1 MHPPP
6 VAGYFV
12 QMASTHSPHLKISLE
27 LLKALE
33 LQAQESWKHQAV
45 SLPSLPG
52 LQPSTDSCRG
62 VNPAPLPQEKTQK
75 LCEVLFILQSS
86 PAVQAAAGTSPG
98 ITPML
103 GLLLLPYPPFPH
115 PPWFLLPCKI
125 SCHKSPPQ
133 SLLLG
138 EPDSSQVAH
147 KLRSLGS
154 ASQLE
159 SCCAGF

>member
-1 MHPPP
+1 
-6 VAGYFV
+6 
-12 QMASTHSPHLKISLE
+12 MASTHSPHLKISLE

-62 VNPAPLPQEKTQK
+62 VNPAPLPQGKTQK

-125 SCHKSPPQ
+125 SCHNHHLRVCFWENLTALRLLTNSGPWVQPP
-133 SLLLG
+133 SWRAAVLA
-138 EPDSSQVAH
+138 SS
-147 KLRSLGS
+147 RMSN
-154 ASQLE
+154 
-159 SCCAGF
+159 